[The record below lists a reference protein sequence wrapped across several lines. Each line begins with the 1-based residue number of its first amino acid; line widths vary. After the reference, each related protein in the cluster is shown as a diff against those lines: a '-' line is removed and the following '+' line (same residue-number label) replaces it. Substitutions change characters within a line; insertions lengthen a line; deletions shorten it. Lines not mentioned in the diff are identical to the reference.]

1 MIIKHLHL
9 VLFFSVSLLNS
20 FAQKAD
26 DKYLPEIKA
35 GTLFQYVF
43 KGKNGHDL
51 NVSGEI
57 ISTDKG
63 SLAFV
68 DTLKFEGKIQ
78 INKTMISKTAMEK
91 ANKMR
96 SPNEQPTSA
105 QDGNSLFVLPDDK
118 TDHCFSRHFLKTLME
133 QKSASYGGITYNL
146 TPISPDLVFKLDG
159 KEVDAIF
166 IVSSNGQKKFW
177 ILNNPIYPFILQSA
191 SENVNAILTGISNK

>member
-1 MIIKHLHL
+1 MKHLHVSFL
-9 VLFFSVSLLNS
+9 FSVLL
-20 FAQKAD
+20 FTAHAQKAD

-43 KGKNGHDL
+43 KGKNGSDL
-51 NVSGEI
+51 NVSGQI
-57 ISTDKG
+57 LSTDKG

-78 INKTMISKTAMEK
+78 INKTMISKTAMEN

-105 QDGNSLFVLPDDK
+105 HNGNSLFVLPDDK
-118 TDHCFSRHFLKTLME
+118 TDHCFSRRFFKTLLE

-146 TPISPDLVFKLDG
+146 TPISAGTVFKLDG
-159 KEVDAIF
+159 KDADAVY

-177 ILNNPIYPFILQSA
+177 ILNNPLYPLILQSS
-191 SENVNAILTGISNK
+191 SENVNAVLTGLSNK